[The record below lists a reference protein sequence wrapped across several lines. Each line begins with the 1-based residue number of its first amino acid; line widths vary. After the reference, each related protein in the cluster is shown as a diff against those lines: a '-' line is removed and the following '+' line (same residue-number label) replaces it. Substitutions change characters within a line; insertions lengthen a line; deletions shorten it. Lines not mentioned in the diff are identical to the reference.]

1 MKGRKQMYLK
11 AIEMQGFKSFPDKTV
26 LEFGKGITAVVGPN
40 GSGKSNLSDAMRWV
54 LGEQSTKNLRGS
66 KMEDVIFSGTDSRRA
81 VGFAEVTLKLDNS
94 DMALNNAEKLVTVTR
109 RYYRSGE
116 SEYKINGEQARL
128 RDIHELFM
136 DTGLGRDGYS
146 MVSQGKIE
154 TLISGKSDDRRD
166 MLEEAAGISHYRYR
180 RADAMRR
187 LNQAE
192 ENLLRL
198 RDILTELES
207 RVGPLRVQSEKA
219 QKFLEYAGEKKTL
232 EIGIW
237 LYTIEKAKNDLR
249 EYDKKLT
256 ITQAQYNAVCKELE
270 EITQK
275 IDSSI
280 EDAQKITLAID
291 EIRRSSTQ
299 LEEQAALLEAQIA
312 VQENTIEH
320 NNETIQRIEREKLEE
335 NDTDTQISEQIE
347 AAEKIIT
354 DLKTTID
361 AKLVTLDDFT
371 LKLDA
376 LSDENSK
383 SAQKSVE
390 LSEKFTALSV
400 EVADSRIVVS
410 TADSSIAEI
419 QNRITA
425 IDESIESRMPMMEA
439 LIKERD
445 GVVEEL
451 DRIIEKNTELNN
463 SLSGIELLAKTRL
476 EKYEK
481 LKEEENNLRND
492 LHIKHSRLNMLMDL
506 EKNMEGYQ
514 GSVKAVMKEVQRGTL
529 RGIIAPVSQ
538 IISVKDKYSLAIE
551 TALAAQ
557 IQNIVT
563 NTENDAKKAIS
574 FLKENRVGRATFLPL
589 TAIKGKV
596 LDEDGLDD
604 CYGYINLASSLVEYD
619 VKYDEIIKSLLGRT
633 VVCEDLD
640 AAISIAKKF
649 NYKFKIVT
657 LDGQVVNAGGSMTG
671 GSKLQNAGILS
682 RGNQLEALKTECEK
696 LEEKLSILEKD
707 VRSQQESAAAV
718 TAELEGCKAEIT
730 ALGEDKIRVEGVL
743 ALKNGNLQNLLA
755 AKSSAEE
762 EKNSLLERIESIKS
776 GVSSAQ
782 ERLVTLQAELEGV
795 EAELAGLTGDR
806 ESITEK
812 REKLTAD
819 ISQIKLDMATA
830 EKEIE
835 AKQDE
840 IARLQ
845 SRATSHKDKLSQLNG
860 EIAEIQQRNE
870 EITNRIEIL
879 KSEAFGLRE
888 QSAASKDKIA
898 AEISRRE
905 QFEQESGKL
914 RLLEREKTED
924 REKLNGENARLAER
938 RDTMQKEFDEISN
951 KLYDEY
957 ELTRR
962 EAEELNIEIENIP
975 EAKKRLNELKG
986 KIRGLG
992 NVNVSAIEEYKEVS
1006 ERYSFMHGQVSD
1018 VEKSKAELIKLINE
1032 LTGKMGV
1039 QFKEQF
1045 DKINFSFGQ
1054 TFSELFGGGK
1064 ASLVLTDENDVLESD
1079 IEIKVQPPGKNV
1091 QNISLLSGGEKGLS
1105 AIALLFAILKINP
1118 CPFCIFDEVEAALDD
1133 VNVARYASYVRRM
1146 TDNTQFILIT
1156 HRRGTME
1163 EADMLYGVTM
1173 QEKGVS
1179 KLLELKT
1186 AEMASKFDLT

>member
-1 MKGRKQMYLK
+1 MYLK

-26 LEFGKGITAVVGPN
+26 LDFGKGITAVVGPN

-94 DMALNNAEKLVTVTR
+94 DMALNNPEKLVTVTR

-116 SEYKINGEQARL
+116 SEYRINGEQARL

-207 RVGPLRVQSEKA
+207 RVGPLKTQSEKA
-219 QKFLEYAGEKKTL
+219 QKFLEYAGEKKNL
-232 EIGIW
+232 EIGLW
-237 LYTIEKAKNDLR
+237 LYTIEKTKNDLR
-249 EYDKKLT
+249 EYEKKIT
-256 ITQAQYNAVCKELE
+256 ITEAQYNEVCKVLE
-270 EITQK
+270 EITVK
-275 IDSSI
+275 IDNAIGDS
-280 EDAQKITLAID
+280 QKITVAID
-291 EIRRSSTQ
+291 EIRRASSQ
-299 LEEQAALLEAQIA
+299 LEEQAALLESQVA

-320 NNETIQRIEREKLEE
+320 NNETIHRIEREKLEE
-335 NDTDTQISEQIE
+335 NDTDTQIAEQIDAAQKSINELSLLIE
-347 AAEKIIT
+347 AKKVELT
-354 DLKTTID
+354 NFTGQ
-361 AKLVTLDDFT
+361 LDNLT
-371 LKLDA
+371 
-376 LSDENSK
+376 DENSK
-383 SAQKSVE
+383 SAQRSVE
-390 LSEKFTALSV
+390 LSEKLSALSV
-400 EVADSRIVVS
+400 EIADNRVISS
-410 TADSSIAEI
+410 TASSSVEEI
-419 QNRITA
+419 ENRIRVIDDA
-425 IDESIESRMPMMEA
+425 IETQAPVIDA
-439 LIKERD
+439 LVAERD
-445 GVVEEL
+445 SVKEEL
-451 DRIIEKNTELNN
+451 DKVIERSVELNN
-463 SLSGIELLAKTRL
+463 SLSGIELLAQKRL
-476 EKYEK
+476 EKLEK
-481 LKEEENNLRND
+481 LKEQENSLRNE
-492 LHIKHSRLNMLMDL
+492 KHVKESRLAMLSDL

-514 GSVKAVMKEVQRGTL
+514 GSVKSVMREVKHGVL
-529 RGIIAPVSQ
+529 KGIHAPVSQ
-538 IISVKDKYSLAIE
+538 IINVKEKYSLAIE
-551 TALAAQ
+551 TALGAQ
-557 IQNIVT
+557 IQNIIT
-563 NTENDAKKAIS
+563 ETENDAKKAIGY
-574 FLKENRVGRATFLPL
+574 LKESHAGRATFLPL

-596 LDEDGLDD
+596 LDEKGLDD
-604 CYGYINLASSLVEYD
+604 CYGYINLASKLVQYD
-619 VKYDEIIKSLLGRT
+619 SKYTEIIKSLLGRT
-633 VVCEDLD
+633 VVSEDLD
-640 AAISIAKKF
+640 AAIAIAKKY

-671 GSKLQNAGILS
+671 GAKLQNAGILS
-682 RGNQLEALKTECEK
+682 RGNELEKLKAQCEEIAEK
-696 LEEKLSILEKD
+696 LELHLKD
-707 VRSQQESAAAV
+707 VQAQQESASSV

-730 ALGEDKIRVEGVL
+730 SLAEEKIRVEGLL
-743 ALKNGNLQNLLA
+743 ALKNGNLDNLFA
-755 AKSSAEE
+755 AKESALE
-762 EKNSLLERIESIKS
+762 EKKQLNERIENINS
-776 GVSSAQ
+776 GAA
-782 ERLVTLQAELEGV
+782 EANEKLVVLQKELENV
-795 EAELAGLTGDR
+795 EGELSTLTGDR
-806 ESITEK
+806 ESLREK

-819 ISQIKLDMATA
+819 AAQINLDIATA
-830 EKEIE
+830 QKEIE
-835 AKQDE
+835 AKEEE
-840 IARLQ
+840 ITRLQ
-845 SRATSHKDKLSQLNG
+845 GRSTSHKDKLSQLNS
-860 EIAEIQQRNE
+860 EIEEIEKRNE
-870 EITNRIEIL
+870 EIRQRIEIL
-879 KSEAFGLRE
+879 NTEASGLRA
-888 QSAASKDKIA
+888 QSASSKDQIAMKI
-898 AEISRRE
+898 SQRE
-905 QFEQESGKL
+905 QFEQESAKY
-914 RLLEREKTED
+914 RIIEREKTEE
-924 REKLNGENARLAER
+924 REKLSGENARLTER
-938 RDTMQKEFDEISN
+938 RDTMQKEFDDISN

-962 EAEELNIEIENIP
+962 EAEELNIVIEDVP

-1018 VEKSKAELIKLINE
+1018 VEKSKAELIRLINE

-1064 ASLVLTDENDVLESD
+1064 ASLVLTDENDVLECD
-1079 IEIKVQPPGKNV
+1079 IDIKVQPPGKNV

-1146 TDNTQFILIT
+1146 TQNTQFILIT

>member
-1 MKGRKQMYLK
+1 MYLK

-26 LEFGKGITAVVGPN
+26 LDFGKGITAVVGPN

-94 DMALNNAEKLVTVTR
+94 DMALNNPEKTVTVTR

-116 SEYKINGEQARL
+116 SEYRINGEQARL

-146 MVSQGKIE
+146 MISQGKVE
-154 TLISGKSDDRRD
+154 TLISGKSEDRRD

-207 RVGPLRVQSEKA
+207 RVGPLKIQSEKA
-219 QKFLEYAGEKKTL
+219 QKFLEYAGEKKNL
-232 EIGIW
+232 EIGLW
-237 LYTIEKAKNDLR
+237 LYTIEKTKNDLR
-249 EYDKKLT
+249 EYEKKIT
-256 ITQAQYNAVCKELE
+256 ITDAQYNEVCKVLD
-270 EITQK
+270 EITVK
-275 IDSSI
+275 IDSAIADS
-280 EDAQKITLAID
+280 QKITIAVD
-291 EIRRSSTQ
+291 EIRRASSQ
-299 LEEQAALLEAQIA
+299 LEEQAALLESQVA

-320 NNETIQRIEREKLEE
+320 NNETIQRIEREKTEE
-335 NDTDTQISEQIE
+335 NDTDSEISEQIE
-347 AAEKIIT
+347 TARKIIE
-354 DLKTTID
+354 DLKATID
-361 AKLVTLDDFT
+361 SKKEALESFSTELEV
-371 LKLDA
+371 
-376 LSDENSK
+376 LSDENNK
-383 SAQKSVE
+383 SAQRSVE
-390 LSEKFTALSV
+390 LSEKVSALSLQI
-400 EVADSRIVVS
+400 ADSRVIVS
-410 TADSSIAEI
+410 TAASSVEEI
-419 QNRITA
+419 ENRIKV
-425 IDESIESRMPMMEA
+425 IDGAIESQQPIIDA
-439 LIKERD
+439 LTEEKNKVQEDLYNIKERS
-445 GVVEEL
+445 
-451 DRIIEKNTELNN
+451 TELNN
-463 SLSGIELLAKTRL
+463 SLSGIELLASKRL
-476 EKYEK
+476 EKLNR
-481 LKEEENNLRND
+481 LKEEENSLRNE
-492 LHIKHSRLNMLMDL
+492 KHVKESRFNMLSDL

-514 GSVKAVMKEVQRGTL
+514 GSVKAVMREVRRGTL
-529 RGIIAPVSQ
+529 KGIHAPVSQ
-538 IISVKDKYSLAIE
+538 VINVSDKYSLAIE
-551 TALAAQ
+551 TALGAQ
-557 IQNIVT
+557 IQNIIT
-563 NTENDAKKAIS
+563 ETENDAKKAIGY
-574 FLKENRVGRATFLPL
+574 LKESRAGRATFLPL

-596 LDEDGLDD
+596 IDEKGLDD
-604 CYGYINLASSLVEYD
+604 CYGYINLASKLVEYES
-619 VKYDEIIKSLLGRT
+619 KYTEIINSLLGRT
-633 VVCEDLD
+633 VVAEDLD
-640 AAISIAKKF
+640 AAIAIAKKF

-671 GSKLQNAGILS
+671 GAKLQNAGILS
-682 RGNQLEALKTECEK
+682 RGNELDRLKSECESLSEK
-696 LEEKLSILEKD
+696 LELLLKD
-707 VRSQQESAAAV
+707 VTAQQESCSSV
-718 TAELEGCKAEIT
+718 TAELDGCKAEIT
-730 ALGEDKIRVEGVL
+730 ALGEEKIRVEGIL
-743 ALKNGNLQNLLA
+743 ALKEGNLSNLIDAREQALLE
-755 AKSSAEE
+755 KSQL
-762 EKNSLLERIESIKS
+762 KERIEGINN
-776 GVSSAQ
+776 GAVSAQ
-782 ERLVTLQAELEGV
+782 EKLGELQGELEKV
-795 EAELAGLTGDR
+795 ESELSALTGDR
-806 ESITEK
+806 ESLIEK

-819 ISQIKLDMATA
+819 AADINLDIATA
-830 EKEIE
+830 QKEIE
-835 AKQDE
+835 AKQEE
-840 IARLQ
+840 ITRLEGR
-845 SRATSHKDKLSQLNG
+845 STSHKDKLSQLNG
-860 EIAEIQQRNE
+860 EIEEIKLKNE
-870 EITNRIEIL
+870 EIRKRIEIL
-879 KSEAFGLRE
+879 NAEATGLRE
-888 QSAASKDKIA
+888 QSALSKEKIA
-898 AEISRRE
+898 EEISKRE
-905 QFEQESGKL
+905 QFEQETGKL
-914 RLLEREKTED
+914 RILEREKTEE
-924 REKLNGENARLAER
+924 REKLGGEKARLTER
-938 RDTMQKEFDEISN
+938 RDAMQKEFDDISN

-962 EAEELNIEIENIP
+962 EAEELNIVIENVSDS
-975 EAKKRLNELKG
+975 KKRLNELKG
-986 KIRGLG
+986 KIRSLG

-1006 ERYSFMHGQVSD
+1006 ERYSFMHGQVND
-1018 VEKSKAELIKLINE
+1018 VEKSKAELAKLINE

-1064 ASLVLTDENDVLESD
+1064 ASLVLTDENDVLECD
-1079 IEIKVQPPGKNV
+1079 IDIKVQPPGKNV

>member
-1 MKGRKQMYLK
+1 MYLK

-26 LEFGKGITAVVGPN
+26 LNFGKGITAVVGPN

-94 DMALNNAEKLVTVTR
+94 DMALNNPKKEVTVTR

-128 RDIHELFM
+128 KDIHELFM

-146 MVSQGKIE
+146 MISQGKVE

-198 RDILTELES
+198 RDILTELET
-207 RVGPLRVQSEKA
+207 RVGPLKTQSEKA
-219 QKFLEYAGEKKTL
+219 QKFLEYAGEKKNL
-232 EIGIW
+232 EIGLW
-237 LYTIEKAKNDLR
+237 LYTIEKTKNDLR
-249 EYDKKLT
+249 EHEKKIT
-256 ITQAQYNAVCKELE
+256 IVGAQYDEVCKSLE
-270 EITQK
+270 EITEK
-275 IDSSI
+275 IDSSFA
-280 EDAQKITLAID
+280 ETQRITVAVD
-291 EIRRSSTQ
+291 EIRRACAQ
-299 LEEQAALLEAQIA
+299 LEEQASLLESQIA
-312 VQENTIEH
+312 VQENTILH
-320 NNETIQRIEREKLEE
+320 NNETIERIEREKTEE
-335 NDTDTQISEQIE
+335 NDTDTEIATQIE
-347 AAEKIIT
+347 DAEKSIVELETSIEEKKAELNSFT
-354 DLKTTID
+354 GE
-361 AKLVTLDDFT
+361 LDV
-371 LKLDA
+371 

-383 SAQKSVE
+383 SAQRSVE
-390 LSEKFTALSV
+390 LSERMSALSL
-400 EVADSRIVVS
+400 EIADNRVVS
-410 TADSSIAEI
+410 STAASSVEEI
-419 QNRITA
+419 ENRISA
-425 IDESIESRMPMMEA
+425 IDELTESRKSVLETLKAQCKEA
-439 LIKERD
+439 E
-445 GVVEEL
+445 EEL
-451 DRIIEKNTELNN
+451 ERIVERNTELNN
-463 SLSGIELLAKTRL
+463 SLSGIELLATKR
-476 EKYEK
+476 KEK
-481 LKEEENNLRND
+481 LDKLKDQENILRND
-492 LHIKHSRLNMLMDL
+492 IQFKNSRIAMLSDL

-514 GSVKAVMKEVQRGTL
+514 GSVKAVMREVRRGVL
-529 RGIIAPVSQ
+529 KGIHAPVSQ
-538 IISVKDKYSLAIE
+538 IITVKDKYSSAIE
-551 TALAAQ
+551 TALGAQ

-563 NTENDAKKAIS
+563 DTENDAKKAIG
-574 FLKENRVGRATFLPL
+574 FLKESHAGRATFLPL

-596 LDEDGLDD
+596 LDEKDLDD
-604 CYGYINLASSLVEYD
+604 CFGYINLASELVDYD
-619 VKYDEIIKSLLGRT
+619 KKYTEIIKSLLGRT
-633 VVCEDLD
+633 VVAEDLD
-640 AAISIAKKF
+640 AAIAIAKKY

-671 GSKLQNAGILS
+671 GAKLQNAGILS
-682 RGNQLEALKTECEK
+682 RGNELEK
-696 LEEKLSILEKD
+696 LKASLSESKENLAILLKD
-707 VRSQQESAAAV
+707 MEVQQESFSSV
-718 TAELEGCKAEIT
+718 NAELEGCKGEIIS
-730 ALGEDKIRVEGVL
+730 LGEEKIRVEGVL
-743 ALKNGNLQNLLA
+743 ALRKGNYENTLQTQTLA
-755 AKSSAEE
+755 DE
-762 EKNSLLERIESIKS
+762 EKNQLTARIKS
-776 GVSSAQ
+776 INDSAASVN
-782 ERLVTLQAELEGV
+782 EKLVVLQAELDKV
-795 EAELAGLTGDR
+795 EAELSTLTGDR
-806 ESITEK
+806 ESLREK

-819 ISQIKLDMATA
+819 AAQINLSIATA

-835 AKQDE
+835 AKKEE

-845 SRATSHKDKLSQLNG
+845 NRSTSHKDKLSQLDS
-860 EIAEIQQRNE
+860 EIEEINKRNE
-870 EITNRIEIL
+870 EIRERIEVL
-879 KSEAFGLRE
+879 NGEAEGLRT
-888 QSAASKDKIA
+888 QSSASKEQVA
-898 AEISRRE
+898 SLISKRE
-905 QFEQESGKL
+905 QYEQENGKL
-914 RLLEREKTED
+914 RILEREKTEE
-924 REKLNGENARLAER
+924 REKLGGEKARLSER
-938 RDTMQKEFDEISN
+938 KETMEKEFEDIQN

-957 ELTRR
+957 ELTKR
-962 EAEELNIEIENIP
+962 EAEELDIVIEDIP
-975 EAKKRLNELKG
+975 EAKKRLNELKS

-1006 ERYSFMHGQVSD
+1006 ERYTFMHTQVSD

-1054 TFSELFGGGK
+1054 TFAELFGGGK
-1064 ASLVLTDENDVLESD
+1064 ASLVLTDESDVLECD
-1079 IEIKVQPPGKNV
+1079 IDIKVQPPGKNV

-1105 AIALLFAILKINP
+1105 AIALLFSILKVNP

-1146 TDNTQFILIT
+1146 TSNTQFILIT

-1186 AEMASKFDLT
+1186 AEMATKFDLT

>member
-1 MKGRKQMYLK
+1 MYLK

-26 LEFGKGITAVVGPN
+26 LNFGKGITAVVGPN

-94 DMALNNAEKLVTVTR
+94 DMALNNPKKEVTVTR

-128 RDIHELFM
+128 KDIHELFM

-146 MVSQGKIE
+146 MISQGKVE

-198 RDILTELES
+198 RDILTELET
-207 RVGPLRVQSEKA
+207 RVGPLKVQSEKA
-219 QKFLEYAGEKKTL
+219 QKFLEYAGEKKNL
-232 EIGIW
+232 EIGLW
-237 LYTIEKAKNDLR
+237 LYTIEKTKNDLR
-249 EYDKKLT
+249 EHEKK
-256 ITQAQYNAVCKELE
+256 ITVVDAQYNDVCKSLE
-270 EITQK
+270 EITEK
-275 IDSSI
+275 IDSSFA
-280 EDAQKITLAID
+280 ETQRITVAVD
-291 EIRRSSTQ
+291 EIRRACAQ
-299 LEEQAALLEAQIA
+299 LEEQASLLESQIA
-312 VQENTIEH
+312 VQENTILH
-320 NNETIQRIEREKLEE
+320 NNETIERIEREKTQE
-335 NDTDTQISEQIE
+335 NDTDTEIATQIDN
-347 AAEKIIT
+347 AEKSIVELEASIAEKKAELNSFT
-354 DLKTTID
+354 GE
-361 AKLVTLDDFT
+361 LDV
-371 LKLDA
+371 

-383 SAQKSVE
+383 SAQRSVE
-390 LSEKFTALSV
+390 LSEKMSALSIEIADNRVVSSTATSSV
-400 EVADSRIVVS
+400 EEIENRISVIDELTESRKPVLETLKAQQKEAEEELERIV
-410 TADSSIAEI
+410 
-419 QNRITA
+419 
-425 IDESIESRMPMMEA
+425 
-439 LIKERD
+439 ER
-445 GVVEEL
+445 
-451 DRIIEKNTELNN
+451 NTELNN
-463 SLSGIELLAKTRL
+463 SLSGIELLATKRR
-476 EKYEK
+476 EKLDK
-481 LKEEENNLRND
+481 LKEQENTLRND
-492 LHIKHSRLNMLMDL
+492 IQIKNSRVAMLSDL

-514 GSVKAVMKEVQRGTL
+514 GSVKAVIREVRRGVL
-529 RGIIAPVSQ
+529 KGIHAPVSQ

-551 TALAAQ
+551 TALGAQ

-563 NTENDAKKAIS
+563 DTENDAKKAIG
-574 FLKENRVGRATFLPL
+574 FLKESRAGRATFLPL

-596 LDEDGLDD
+596 LDEKDLDD
-604 CYGYINLASSLVEYD
+604 CFGYINLASNLVEYEK
-619 VKYDEIIKSLLGRT
+619 KYTEIIKSLLGRT
-633 VVCEDLD
+633 VVAEDLD
-640 AAISIAKKF
+640 AAIAIAKKY

-671 GSKLQNAGILS
+671 GAKLQNAGILS
-682 RGNQLEALKTECEK
+682 RGNELDKLKNDLTDLEDK
-696 LEEKLSILEKD
+696 LTMLLKD
-707 VRSQQESAAAV
+707 VEAHQESFASV
-718 TAELEGCKAEIT
+718 NAELEGCKGEIIS
-730 ALGEDKIRVEGVL
+730 LGEEKIRVEGVL
-743 ALKNGNLQNLLA
+743 ALRKGNYENTLQTQTLA
-755 AKSSAEE
+755 DE
-762 EKNSLLERIESIKS
+762 EKAQLTTRIKS
-776 GVSSAQ
+776 INDGAASAN
-782 ERLVTLQAELEGV
+782 EKLVVLQAELDKV
-795 EAELAGLTGDR
+795 EAELSTLTGDR
-806 ESITEK
+806 ESLREK

-819 ISQIKLDMATA
+819 AAQINLSIATA

-835 AKQDE
+835 SKQEE
-840 IARLQ
+840 ITRLQ
-845 SRATSHKDKLSQLNG
+845 NRSTSHKDKLSQLDS
-860 EIAEIQQRNE
+860 EIEEINKRNE
-870 EITNRIEIL
+870 EIRERIEIL
-879 KSEAFGLRE
+879 NGEAEGLRT
-888 QSAASKDKIA
+888 QSSASK
-898 AEISRRE
+898 EQVTSLISKRE
-905 QFEQESGKL
+905 RYEQESGKL
-914 RLLEREKTED
+914 RILEREKTEE
-924 REKLNGENARLAER
+924 REKLGGEKARLSER
-938 RDTMQKEFDEISN
+938 KETMEKEFEDVQN
-951 KLYDEY
+951 KLFDEY
-957 ELTRR
+957 ELTKR
-962 EAEELNIEIENIP
+962 EAEELNIVIEDIP
-975 EAKKRLNELKG
+975 VAKKRLNELKG

-1006 ERYSFMHGQVSD
+1006 ERYSFMHTQVSD

-1064 ASLVLTDENDVLESD
+1064 ASLVLTDESDVLECD
-1079 IEIKVQPPGKNV
+1079 IDIKVQPPGKNV

-1105 AIALLFAILKINP
+1105 AIALLFSILKVNP

-1146 TDNTQFILIT
+1146 TQNTQFILIT

-1186 AEMASKFDLT
+1186 AEMATKFDLT

>member
-1 MKGRKQMYLK
+1 MYLK

-94 DMALNNAEKLVTVTR
+94 DMALNNPQKTVTVTR

-116 SEYKINGEQARL
+116 SEYKINGETARL

-146 MVSQGKIE
+146 MISQGKVE

-207 RVGPLRVQSEKA
+207 RVGPLKTQSEKA
-219 QKFLEYAGEKKTL
+219 QKFLEYAGEKKNL

-237 LYTIEKAKNDLR
+237 LYTIDKTKNDLR
-249 EYDKKLT
+249 ENEKKIT
-256 ITQAQYNAVCKELE
+256 ITEAQYNEVCKVLD
-270 EITQK
+270 EITKK
-275 IDSSI
+275 IDSAIADS
-280 EDAQKITLAID
+280 QKITVAVD
-291 EIRRSSTQ
+291 EIRRASSQ
-299 LEEQAALLEAQIA
+299 LEEQAALLESQIA

-320 NNETIQRIEREKLEE
+320 NNETISRIEREKTEE
-335 NDTDTQISEQIE
+335 NDTDTEISSQ
-347 AAEKIIT
+347 
-354 DLKTTID
+354 ID
-361 AKLVTLDDFT
+361 AAQKSIDELTEVILSKKATLESFAT
-371 LKLDA
+371 ELEV

-383 SAQKSVE
+383 SAQRSVE
-390 LSEKFTALSV
+390 LSGEVSALSV
-400 EVADSRIVVS
+400 EIADNRVIVS
-410 TADSSIAEI
+410 TAASSIEEI
-419 QNRITA
+419 ENRIKT
-425 IDESIESRMPMMEA
+425 IDEAIESQQPIIDGVA
-439 LIKERD
+439 KERD
-445 GVVEEL
+445 NALNEL
-451 DRIIEKNTELNN
+451 EKISERSTELNN
-463 SLSGIELLAKTRL
+463 ALTGIQLLASKRL
-476 EKYEK
+476 EKLEK
-481 LKEEENNLRND
+481 LKEDENALRNE
-492 LHIKHSRLNMLMDL
+492 KHVKESRLNMLSDL

-514 GSVKAVMKEVQRGTL
+514 GSVKAVMREVKRGTL
-529 RGIIAPVSQ
+529 RGIHAPVSQ
-538 IISVKDKYSLAIE
+538 VISVKEKYSLAIE
-551 TALAAQ
+551 TALGAQ
-557 IQNIVT
+557 IQNIIT
-563 NTENDAKKAIS
+563 ENENDAKRAIG
-574 FLKENRVGRATFLPL
+574 FLKESRAGRATFLPL
-589 TAIKGKV
+589 TAIKGRTLEEK
-596 LDEDGLDD
+596 ELDD
-604 CYGYINLASSLVEYD
+604 CFGYINLASELVDYD
-619 VKYDEIIKSLLGRT
+619 SKYTEIIRSLLGRT
-633 VVCEDLD
+633 VVADDLD
-640 AAISIAKKF
+640 AAIAIAKKF

-671 GSKLQNAGILS
+671 GAKLQNAGILS
-682 RGNQLEALKTECEK
+682 RGNELEKLKAECADIAEK
-696 LEEKLSILEKD
+696 LELLLKD
-707 VRSQQESAAAV
+707 VQAQQENCSAV

-743 ALKNGNLQNLLA
+743 ALKEGNLKNLTDAREQAIIEKTQLSQRIDGINA
-755 AKSSAEE
+755 SVKGAKEKLCDLQTALEKAETELSA
-762 EKNSLLERIESIKS
+762 
-776 GVSSAQ
+776 
-782 ERLVTLQAELEGV
+782 
-795 EAELAGLTGDR
+795 LTGDR
-806 ESITEK
+806 ESLTEK

-819 ISQIKLDMATA
+819 AAEINLEIATA
-830 EKEIE
+830 QKEIE
-835 AKQDE
+835 AKKDE
-840 IARLQ
+840 ITRLEGR
-845 SRATSHKDKLSQLNG
+845 STSHKDKLSQLNS
-860 EIAEIQQRNE
+860 EIEEINLKNE
-870 EITNRIEIL
+870 EIAKRIEVL
-879 KSEAFGLRE
+879 KSEANALRE
-888 QSAASKDKIA
+888 QSVASKEQIA
-898 AEISRRE
+898 EEIAKRE
-905 QFEQESGKL
+905 QFEQETGKL
-914 RLLEREKTED
+914 RLLEREKLEE
-924 REKLNGENARLAER
+924 REKLSGEKARLNER
-938 RDTMQKEFDEISN
+938 RDTMQKEFDDISN

-957 ELTRR
+957 ELTRS
-962 EAEELNIEIENIP
+962 EAEALNIVVENVA
-975 EAKKRLNELKG
+975 ESRKRLNELKG
-986 KIRGLG
+986 KIRALG
-992 NVNVSAIEEYKEVS
+992 HVNVSAIEEYKEVS

-1054 TFSELFGGGK
+1054 TFAELFGGGK
-1064 ASLVLTDENDVLESD
+1064 ASLVLTDENDVLECD
-1079 IEIKVQPPGKNV
+1079 IDIKVQPPGKNV

-1105 AIALLFAILKINP
+1105 AIALLFSILKINP

>member
-1 MKGRKQMYLK
+1 MYLK

-94 DMALNNAEKLVTVTR
+94 DMALNNPQKTVTVTR

-116 SEYKINGEQARL
+116 SEYKINGETARL

-146 MVSQGKIE
+146 MISQGKVE

-207 RVGPLRVQSEKA
+207 RVGPLKTQSEKA
-219 QKFLEYAGEKKTL
+219 QKFLEYAGEKKNL

-237 LYTIEKAKNDLR
+237 LYTIDKTKNDLR
-249 EYDKKLT
+249 ENEKKIT
-256 ITQAQYNAVCKELE
+256 ITEAQYNEVCKVLD
-270 EITQK
+270 EITKK
-275 IDSSI
+275 IDSAIADS
-280 EDAQKITLAID
+280 QKITVAVD
-291 EIRRSSTQ
+291 EIRRASSQ
-299 LEEQAALLEAQIA
+299 LEEQAALLESQIA

-320 NNETIQRIEREKLEE
+320 NNETISRIEREKTEE
-335 NDTDTQISEQIE
+335 NDTDTEISSQ
-347 AAEKIIT
+347 
-354 DLKTTID
+354 ID
-361 AKLVTLDDFT
+361 AAQKSIDELTEVILSKKAALESFATELEV
-371 LKLDA
+371 

-383 SAQKSVE
+383 SAQRSVE
-390 LSEKFTALSV
+390 LSGEVSALSV
-400 EVADSRIVVS
+400 EIADNRVIVS
-410 TADSSIAEI
+410 TAASSIEEI
-419 QNRITA
+419 ENRIKT
-425 IDESIESRMPMMEA
+425 IDEAIESQQPIIDGVA
-439 LIKERD
+439 KERD
-445 GVVEEL
+445 NALNEL
-451 DRIIEKNTELNN
+451 EKISERSTELNN
-463 SLSGIELLAKTRL
+463 ALTGIQLLASKRL
-476 EKYEK
+476 EKLEK
-481 LKEEENNLRND
+481 LKEDENALRNE
-492 LHIKHSRLNMLMDL
+492 KHVKESRLNMLSDL

-514 GSVKAVMKEVQRGTL
+514 GSVKVVMREVKRGTL
-529 RGIIAPVSQ
+529 RGIHAPVSQ
-538 IISVKDKYSLAIE
+538 VISVKEKYSLAIE
-551 TALAAQ
+551 TALGAQ
-557 IQNIVT
+557 IQNIIT
-563 NTENDAKKAIS
+563 ENENDAKRAIG
-574 FLKENRVGRATFLPL
+574 FLKESRAGRATFLPL
-589 TAIKGKV
+589 TAIKGRV
-596 LDEDGLDD
+596 LDEKGLDD
-604 CYGYINLASSLVEYD
+604 CFGYINLASELVDYD
-619 VKYDEIIKSLLGRT
+619 SKYTEIIRSLLGRT
-633 VVCEDLD
+633 VVADDLD
-640 AAISIAKKF
+640 AAIAIAKKF

-671 GSKLQNAGILS
+671 GAKLQNAGILS
-682 RGNQLEALKTECEK
+682 RGNELEKLKAECADIAEK
-696 LEEKLSILEKD
+696 LELLLKD
-707 VRSQQESAAAV
+707 VQAQQENCSAV

-743 ALKNGNLQNLLA
+743 ALKEGNLKNLTDAREQAIIEKTQLSQRIDGINA
-755 AKSSAEE
+755 SVKGAKEKLCDLQTALEKAETELSA
-762 EKNSLLERIESIKS
+762 
-776 GVSSAQ
+776 
-782 ERLVTLQAELEGV
+782 
-795 EAELAGLTGDR
+795 LTGDR
-806 ESITEK
+806 ESLTEK

-819 ISQIKLDMATA
+819 AAEINLEIATA
-830 EKEIE
+830 QKEIE
-835 AKQDE
+835 AKKDE
-840 IARLQ
+840 ITRLEGR
-845 SRATSHKDKLSQLNG
+845 STSHKDKLSQLNS
-860 EIAEIQQRNE
+860 EIEEINLKNE
-870 EITNRIEIL
+870 EIAKRIEVL
-879 KSEAFGLRE
+879 KSEANALRE
-888 QSAASKDKIA
+888 QSVASKEQIA
-898 AEISRRE
+898 EEIAKRE
-905 QFEQESGKL
+905 QFEQETGKL
-914 RLLEREKTED
+914 RLLEREKLEE
-924 REKLNGENARLAER
+924 REKLSGEKARLNER
-938 RDTMQKEFDEISN
+938 RDTMQKEFDDISN

-957 ELTRR
+957 ELTRS
-962 EAEELNIEIENIP
+962 EAEALNIVVENVA
-975 EAKKRLNELKG
+975 ESRKRLNELKG
-986 KIRGLG
+986 KIRALG
-992 NVNVSAIEEYKEVS
+992 HVNVSAIEEYKEVS

-1054 TFSELFGGGK
+1054 TFAELFGGGK
-1064 ASLVLTDENDVLESD
+1064 ASLVLTDENDVLECD
-1079 IEIKVQPPGKNV
+1079 IDIKVQPPGKNV

-1105 AIALLFAILKINP
+1105 AIALLFSILKINP

>member
-1 MKGRKQMYLK
+1 MYLK

-26 LEFGKGITAVVGPN
+26 LDFGKGITAVVGPN

-54 LGEQSTKNLRGS
+54 LGEQSTKTLRGS

-94 DMALNNAEKLVTVTR
+94 DLALNNPEKLVTVTR

-116 SEYKINGEQARL
+116 SEYRINGEQARL

-207 RVGPLRVQSEKA
+207 RVGPLKTQSEKA

-237 LYTIEKAKNDLR
+237 LFTIEKAKNDLR
-249 EYDKKLT
+249 EYDKKIT
-256 ITQAQYNAVCKELE
+256 ITEAQYNEVCKNIE
-270 EITQK
+270 EIAEK
-275 IDSSI
+275 IENAFADS
-280 EDAQKITLAID
+280 QKITIAID
-291 EIRRSSTQ
+291 EIRRSASQ
-299 LEEQAALLEAQIA
+299 LEEQAALLESQVA
-312 VQENTIEH
+312 VQQNTIEH
-320 NNETIQRIEREKLEE
+320 NNETINRIEREKLEE
-335 NDTDTQISEQIE
+335 TDTDTQISEQME
-347 AAEKIIT
+347 AAQKIID
-354 DLKTTID
+354 DLKLTIES
-361 AKLVTLDDFT
+361 KKVTLESFSDRLAVLT
-371 LKLDA
+371 
-376 LSDENSK
+376 DENSK
-383 SAQKSVE
+383 SAQRSVE
-390 LSEKFTALSV
+390 LSEKVTSLTL
-400 EVADSRIVVS
+400 EIADNRVVVS
-410 TADSSIAEI
+410 TANSSCEEI
-419 QNRITA
+419 ENRIRA
-425 IDESIESRMPMMEA
+425 IDENIESQAPVISGLE
-439 LIKERD
+439 KERD
-445 GVVEEL
+445 DVKAELSKIEE
-451 DRIIEKNTELNN
+451 RAVELNN
-463 SLSGIELLAKTRL
+463 SVSGIELLAKTRL
-476 EKYEK
+476 DKLNK
-481 LKEEENNLRND
+481 LKEQENALKNE
-492 LHIKHSRLNMLMDL
+492 KQVKESRVNMLSDL

-514 GSVKAVMKEVQRGTL
+514 GSVKSVMREVTRGTL
-529 RGIIAPVSQ
+529 KGIHAPVSQ
-538 IISVKDKYSLAIE
+538 IITVKDKYSLAIE
-551 TALAAQ
+551 TALGAAL
-557 IQNIVT
+557 QNIVT
-563 NTENDAKKAIS
+563 DTENDAKKAIGY
-574 FLKENRVGRATFLPL
+574 LKESHAGRATFLPL
-589 TAIKGKV
+589 TAIKGRV
-596 LDEDGLDD
+596 LEESGLDD

-619 VKYDEIIKSLLGRT
+619 GKYNEIIKSLLGRT
-633 VVCEDLD
+633 VVAEDLD
-640 AAISIAKKF
+640 AAIGIAKKY

-671 GSKLQNAGILS
+671 GAKLQNAGILS
-682 RGNQLEALKTECEK
+682 RGNQLERLKKECEE
-696 LEEKLSILEKD
+696 LDEKLSVLSKD
-707 VRSQQESAAAV
+707 VRAQEESAASV
-718 TAELEGCKAEIT
+718 SAELQGCKAEIT
-730 ALGEDKIRVEGVL
+730 ALGEDRIRVEGLL
-743 ALKNGNLQNLLA
+743 ALKEGNLQNLSS
-755 AKSSAEE
+755 AKSAAEE
-762 EKNSLLERIESIKS
+762 EKAQLKERISAISEGAVSANEKLGVLQSELQKAESEL
-776 GVSSAQ
+776 SS
-782 ERLVTLQAELEGV
+782 
-795 EAELAGLTGDR
+795 LTDDR
-806 ESITEK
+806 ESISGK
-812 REKLTAD
+812 REKLTEEA
-819 ISQIKLDMATA
+819 SQINLDIATA

-835 AKQDE
+835 AKQEE
-840 IARLQ
+840 ITRLQ
-845 SRATSHKDKLSQLNG
+845 GRATSHKDKLSQLNG
-860 EIAEIQQRNE
+860 EIEEIKAKNE
-870 EITNRIEIL
+870 EIEKLIDVLNA
-879 KSEAFGLRE
+879 EAFGLRE

-898 AEISRRE
+898 SEISRRE
-905 QFEQESGKL
+905 QFEQESSKL
-914 RLLEREKTED
+914 RITEREKTEE
-924 REKLNGENARLAER
+924 REKLSGENARLTER
-938 RDTMQKEFDEISN
+938 RDTLQKEFDDIQN
-951 KLYDEY
+951 KLYEEY

-1018 VEKSKAELIKLINE
+1018 VEKSKAELIKMINE
-1032 LTGKMGV
+1032 LTGKMGT

-1064 ASLVLTDENDVLESD
+1064 ASLVLTDESDVLECD
-1079 IEIKVQPPGKNV
+1079 IDIKVQPPGKNV

-1105 AIALLFAILKINP
+1105 AIALLFSILKINP

-1186 AEMASKFDLT
+1186 AEMASRFDLN

>member
-1 MKGRKQMYLK
+1 MYLK

-26 LEFGKGITAVVGPN
+26 LDFGKGITAVVGPN

-54 LGEQSTKNLRGS
+54 LGEQSTKTLRGS

-94 DMALNNAEKLVTVTR
+94 DLALNNPEKLVTVTR

-207 RVGPLRVQSEKA
+207 RVGPLKTQSEKA
-219 QKFLEYAGEKKTL
+219 QKFLEYAGEKKNL

-249 EYDKKLT
+249 EYEKKIT
-256 ITQAQYNAVCKELE
+256 ITEAQYAEVCKNLE
-270 EITQK
+270 EIAHK
-275 IDSSI
+275 IDSAI
-280 EDAQKITLAID
+280 EDSQKITVAVD
-291 EIRRSSTQ
+291 EIRRAATQ
-299 LEEQAALLEAQIA
+299 LEEQAALLESQVA

-335 NDTDTQISEQIE
+335 NDTDSQISEQME
-347 AAEKIIT
+347 AAEKIIN
-354 DLKTTID
+354 DLKTTIE
-361 AKLVTLDDFT
+361 AKKVTLESFSVQLAD
-371 LKLDA
+371 

-383 SAQKSVE
+383 SAQRSVE
-390 LSEKFTALSV
+390 LSEKVSALSLQI
-400 EVADSRIVVS
+400 ADSRVIVS
-410 TADSSIAEI
+410 TASSSVEEI
-419 QNRITA
+419 ENRIRV
-425 IDESIESRMPMMEA
+425 IDENIENQAPIIEA
-439 LIKERD
+439 LEKERD
-445 GVVEEL
+445 EVKAEL
-451 DRIIEKNTELNN
+451 ENIIERNTELNN
-463 SLSGIELLAKTRL
+463 SLSGIELLAQKRM

-481 LKEEENNLRND
+481 MKEQENSLKNE
-492 LHIKHSRLNMLMDL
+492 LHIKESRLVMLTDL

-514 GSVKAVMKEVQRGTL
+514 GSVKSVMKEVQRGTL
-529 RGIIAPVSQ
+529 RGIHAPVSQ

-551 TALAAQ
+551 TALGAQ

-563 NTENDAKKAIS
+563 DTENDAKKAIGY
-574 FLKENRVGRATFLPL
+574 LKESHAGRATFLPL
-589 TAIKGKV
+589 SAIKGKV
-596 LDEDGLDD
+596 LDEKGLDD

-619 VKYDEIIKSLLGRT
+619 KKYDEIIKSLLGRT
-633 VVCEDLD
+633 VVAEDLD
-640 AAISIAKKF
+640 AAISISKKY

-671 GSKLQNAGILS
+671 GAKLQNAGILS
-682 RGNQLEALKTECEK
+682 RGNQLEKLKSECDELKEK
-696 LEEKLSILEKD
+696 LQLMEKD
-707 VRSQQESAAAV
+707 VQSQQESAASV
-718 TAELEGCKAEIT
+718 SAELEGCKAEIT
-730 ALGEDKIRVEGVL
+730 ALGEEKIRVEGLL
-743 ALKNGNLQNLLA
+743 ALKNGNLDNLTGA
-755 AKSSAEE
+755 RQSAEE
-762 EKNSLLERIESIKS
+762 EKAQLKERIDGINS
-776 GVSSAQ
+776 GVCEAQ
-782 ERLVTLQAELEGV
+782 EKLVSLQSELEAV
-795 EAELAGLTGDR
+795 ESELSGLTGDR
-806 ESITEK
+806 ESISEK

-819 ISQIKLDMATA
+819 AAQINLDIATA
-830 EKEIE
+830 QKEIE

-845 SRATSHKDKLSQLNG
+845 GRATSHKDKLSQLNG
-860 EIAEIQQRNE
+860 EIAEIEAKNE
-870 EITNRIEIL
+870 EIRKRIEIL
-879 KSEAFGLRE
+879 NSEAFALRE
-888 QSAASKDKIA
+888 QSAASKEKIA
-898 AEISRRE
+898 SEISRRE

-914 RLLEREKTED
+914 RLLEREKTEE
-924 REKLNGENARLAER
+924 REKLSGENARLTER
-938 RDTMQKEFDEISN
+938 RDTMQKEFDDISN

-962 EAEELNIEIENIP
+962 EAEELNIVIENIP

-1006 ERYSFMHGQVSD
+1006 ERYSFMFGQVND

-1032 LTGKMGV
+1032 LTGKMGT

-1105 AIALLFAILKINP
+1105 AIALLFSILKINP